1 MASTRMIP
9 VVLAAAA
16 GCAGIA
22 RAQSAGGRGAFD
34 GLERVEPGI
43 SDLGP
48 LGVEVRQPLVDLRM
62 PLDFEALYRGVGV
75 DGTPWFAR
83 RDAGITAVFPRS
95 WYVLT
100 RYGEVSVIPP
110 DTTFYI
116 GDPPGQLASRLG
128 LGAPWRG
135 SSVDRSGGLRL
146 DSRIDLRLGSADDP
160 RVPRAPEEAAKGARV
175 GVRRL
180 LEQAGRWE
188 REALGS
194 P

>member
-1 MASTRMIP
+1 MAWTRMIP

-16 GCAGIA
+16 GCAGVA
-22 RAQSAGGRGAFD
+22 RAQSADGRGAFD
-34 GLERVEPGI
+34 GLTRVEPGV

-62 PLDFEALYRGVGV
+62 PLDFEALYRGIGV
-75 DGTPWFAR
+75 DGRPWYAR

-95 WYVLT
+95 WYVPT

-116 GDPPGQLASRLG
+116 GDPPGLLASRLG
-128 LGAPWRG
+128 LGTPGRG
-135 SSVDRSGGLRL
+135 SSTDHSGGLRL
-146 DSRIDLRLGSADDP
+146 DSRIDLRFGSTHPTAAA
-160 RVPRAPEEAAKGARV
+160 RAPEVEAEGARV

-180 LEQAGRWE
+180 LEMAGRRE
-188 REALGS
+188 RAAMGS